1 MIHPHPLSL
10 RRLPPVAAALA
21 AVVFA
26 TLAWGAVAAGAQ
38 TAAPSPLGAPPPP
51 FSPAPFASPAP
62 GSGGDIFAANCSG
75 CHGPQGQGNV
85 GPSQEADAFPSLVA
99 GMIARGGVQMP
110 AFPFLTHGQ
119 VLAVSDFVATQIADP
134 VARTANAADGGV
146 VFRLYCSGCHSETGR
161 GGALVHSRNAPSLA
175 DYPAAEAIAA
185 MIIGRS
191 NMPIFAGTTLDVRQQ
206 TAVALYV
213 ETLEQPAS
221 PGGRGLG
228 YIGPVAE
235 GLVSFAGL
243 AVLLMLAGWLA
254 WGKGGTARD

>member
-1 MIHPHPLSL
+1 MIAAGSCRLS
-10 RRLPPVAAALA
+10 RRLLPMVAVAALA
-21 AVVFA
+21 LTMAGR
-26 TLAWGAVAAGAQ
+26 GAVAAQAQ
-38 TAAPSPLGAPPPP
+38 AAAPSPLGTPPP

-62 GSGGDIFAANCSG
+62 GSGGAIFAANCSG
-75 CHGPQGQGNV
+75 CHGSQGQGNV

-99 GMIARGGVQMP
+99 GMVERGGLQMP
-110 AFPFLTHGQ
+110 AFRFLTHRQ
-119 VLAVSDFVATQIADP
+119 VLAVSEFVATQIANP
-134 VARTANAADGGV
+134 AARSATAADGGV
-146 VFRLYCSGCHSETGR
+146 IFRLYCSGCHGGTGR

-185 MIIGRS
+185 MILGRG
-191 NMPIFAGTTLDVRQQ
+191 NMPVFAGTALDVRQQ
-206 TAVALYV
+206 AAVALYV

-221 PGGRGLG
+221 PGGRGLA